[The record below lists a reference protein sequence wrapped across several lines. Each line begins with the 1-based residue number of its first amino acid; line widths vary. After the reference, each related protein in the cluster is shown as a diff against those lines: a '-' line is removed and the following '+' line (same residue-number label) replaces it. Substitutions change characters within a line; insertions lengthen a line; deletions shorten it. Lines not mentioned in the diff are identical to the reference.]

1 MTARFVGCRV
11 EDYLW
16 LQLRLKTRSRNR
28 VWSGSR
34 QTLLKDIY
42 VWMDAQ
48 MRGWMKEGRRGW
60 IDGWWPVRT
69 SLQAFEACGPVLQG
83 AFPMDRRMDRRM
95 DEWTDGRMDGWMDG
109 RAGWID
115 LLS

>member
-60 IDGWWPVRT
+60 IDGWWM
-69 SLQAFEACGPVLQG
+69 G
-83 AFPMDRRMDRRM
+83 
-95 DEWTDGRMDGWMDG
+95 GWVG
-109 RAGWID
+109 G
-115 LLS
+115 